1 MTDIYTFST
10 GVLHENENYYV
21 YGVAVDEEDVFILDS
36 SGCGYKQGYALVNKA
51 TGIIELVRA
60 TLPDVLYNSEH
71 LSQILI
77 DKPYLWHKA
86 KDEMEPVEAESEKVF
101 N

>member
-1 MTDIYTFST
+1 MTDIYTIST
-10 GVLHENENYYV
+10 GVLHENEHYFV
-21 YGVAVDEEDVFILDS
+21 YGVTVDEEDVFILDS
-36 SGCGYKQGYALVNKA
+36 SGCGYKQGYALVNKN

-71 LSQILI
+71 LAQILV

-86 KDEMEPVEAESEKVF
+86 TDELKKVDTEEVL